1 MATAKAATSQPNN
14 YGVGGTPGSG
24 AVDNVR
30 SQTGNSNSSQSGG
43 QQTAQSGTSTTANN
57 ATTTTQNMTP
67 EQIAQLNGFISML
80 MGGGTPDMRAA
91 TAARTQERGTVINL
105 RNNFSKDQA
114 FIDAAGLINQ
124 QTRRTMEK
132 LLPTISRA
140 AEDAGSS
147 GGALRAL
154 LMQDAANKASESG
167 AALGAQQAAQ
177 YGQLQV
183 GFSQIMENLTRADPA
198 LAQTIVGALNV
209 AKGSTT
215 TSTTNGTQTTT
226 NSGNTNQT
234 SQQTGQTN
242 TNQTRFTDYAPLVS
256 TAPTFYGNTDP
267 INGVDPSKYVGSTLD
282 TLSQLNNQN
291 PWVNRVT
298 F

>member
-1 MATAKAATSQPNN
+1 MATTQPDN
-14 YGVGGTPGSG
+14 YGNAANGRNT
-24 AVDNVR
+24 DNVVNSNQSTNG
-30 SQTGNSNSSQSGG
+30 SQTGNQQSNTSN
-43 QQTAQSGTSTTANN
+43 TTTTSGTQTNV
-57 ATTTTQNMTP
+57 TQNMTP
-67 EQIAQLNGFISML
+67 AQQALLNSFITQL

-114 FIDAAGLINQ
+114 FIDAAGLMNQ

-154 LMQDAANKASESG
+154 LMQDAANKAAES
-167 AALGAQQAAQ
+167 ASALGAQQATQ
-177 YGQLQV
+177 YGQIQV

-209 AKGSTT
+209 AKGSTS
-215 TSTTNGTQTTT
+215 TSTTTNNQTAVQTGNANQSTQQQ
-226 NSGNTNQT
+226 SQGNT
-234 SQQTGQTN
+234 QQTQ
-242 TNQTRFTDYAPLVS
+242 FTDYAPLVS
-256 TAPTFYGNTDP
+256 TTPTFYGSTDANAP
-267 INGVDPSKYVGSTLD
+267 IDPAKYVGSTLD

-291 PWVNRVT
+291 PWANRVT